1 MGEGEGL
8 TSLVVKLLITKH
20 QISKERLEGVDKQ
33 CLGNQWRNL
42 GKMPATSSQISGPTP
57 KYSYVQTW
65 KIHNIIT
72 AHSQDNLP
80 LQSSKIFFF
89 FKTYT

>member
-1 MGEGEGL
+1 MRKEQAITKYKRIKKEKQKNKMGEGEGL

-57 KYSYVQTW
+57 KYSYVQT
-65 KIHNIIT
+65 
-72 AHSQDNLP
+72 
-80 LQSSKIFFF
+80 
-89 FKTYT
+89 